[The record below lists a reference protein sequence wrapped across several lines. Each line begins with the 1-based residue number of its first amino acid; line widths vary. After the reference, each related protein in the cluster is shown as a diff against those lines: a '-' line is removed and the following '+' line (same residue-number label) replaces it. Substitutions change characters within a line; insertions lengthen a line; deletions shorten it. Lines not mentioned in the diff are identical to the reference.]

1 MEIHATS
8 QLSYYLFAAGV
19 IVGGCIAFFYFKK
32 KIICLQKQ
40 NYLKVT
46 ECAALTERVQAREDK
61 VRDLEI
67 SLEDKRR
74 EAHKLSADLQSSA
87 ALKVELEVRYE
98 EEKKKNNAQL
108 SLIDKARNELSESF
122 KAVSTD
128 IFLNNSKSFLNL
140 AQQTLSKH
148 QEKAKGDLASRKQ
161 AIEDMVRPLKDSLE
175 KVNLQMRLIE
185 KERVEAYAGLSEQVK
200 LMAVNQTRLQGETA
214 NLVKALRTP
223 TARGRWGEMQLRRVV
238 EMAGMVSH
246 CDFFEQK
253 TAEGEKG
260 RLRPDMLINL
270 PNGKNIVVDSKVALQ
285 AYLEAQEES
294 EDSIR
299 RAKLEDHARQVKTH
313 LLQLGSKSYWEQFQP
328 SPEFVVMFV
337 PGENFFSAALSQ
349 DPELIE
355 YGVSR
360 RVILATPTTLIAL
373 LRAVSYGWSQ
383 DQIAE
388 HAEKIGEL
396 GKILHS
402 RLLTFTGH
410 FNELRKHLDRAVDS
424 FNNAVG
430 SMETRVLVS
439 ARKFNE
445 LDSAIQKEIPRI
457 HPIDKKARGL

>member
-1 MEIHATS
+1 
-8 QLSYYLFAAGV
+8 
-19 IVGGCIAFFYFKK
+19 
-32 KIICLQKQ
+32 
-40 NYLKVT
+40 
-46 ECAALTERVQAREDK
+46 
-61 VRDLEI
+61 
-67 SLEDKRR
+67 
-74 EAHKLSADLQSSA
+74 
-87 ALKVELEVRYE
+87 
-98 EEKKKNNAQL
+98 
-108 SLIDKARNELSESF
+108 
-122 KAVSTD
+122 
-128 IFLNNSKSFLNL
+128 
-140 AQQTLSKH
+140 
-148 QEKAKGDLASRKQ
+148 
-161 AIEDMVRPLKDSLE
+161 
-175 KVNLQMRLIE
+175 
-185 KERVEAYAGLSEQVK
+185 
-200 LMAVNQTRLQGETA
+200 
-214 NLVKALRTP
+214 
-223 TARGRWGEMQLRRVV
+223 
-238 EMAGMVSH
+238 
-246 CDFFEQK
+246 
-253 TAEGEKG
+253 
-260 RLRPDMLINL
+260 MLINL

-402 RLLTFTGH
+402 RLVTFTGH